1 MFVQTLMDV
10 YIGQPH
16 LDKNYKVS
24 YLKPS
29 KLHIVKKANLT
40 TCVIYF
46 KKSYL
51 EKKMDMGVY
60 IAACM
65 CIVVPPIKRSN
76 LTIILNAFKIHIL
89 INNCNILM
97 QTLIDVYI
105 CQLHLESKN
114 KVACLKPFLKSC
126 TWSKRP
132 I

>member
-51 EKKMDMGVY
+51 GHGYVY
-60 IAACM
+60 CCM
-65 CIVVPPIKRSN
+65 HVYSGAPYQKIQFDHH
-76 LTIILNAFKIHIL
+76 FK
-89 INNCNILM
+89 C
-97 QTLIDVYI
+97 
-105 CQLHLESKN
+105 
-114 KVACLKPFLKSC
+114 F
-126 TWSKRP
+126 
-132 I
+132 